1 MTVPAQIEF
10 QNLHLPCVIGHYAPG
25 TIAPNTHVLDLLL
38 NVTRELLQVEADDMA
53 LVFDYDPLLAKINQ
67 IARAQ
72 HYTTQEYLLSRIV
85 MACMAYPQILSVDAR
100 LRKAPVQG
108 GSIGVRM
115 ALSAADVAAL
125 RQTMS

>member
-1 MTVPAQIEF
+1 MTVTAQIEF
-10 QNLHLPCVIGHYAPG
+10 HDLHLPCTIGHYAQG
-25 TIAPNTHVLDLLL
+25 TIVPNTHVLDLLL
-38 NVTRELLQVEADDMA
+38 NVTPELLQVDTDDMA
-53 LVFDYDPLLAKINQ
+53 LVFDYDPLLAEINQ

-72 HYTTQEYLLSRIV
+72 HFTTQEYLLTRIV
-85 MACMAYPQILSVDAR
+85 IACVAYPQVMSVDAR

-125 RQTMS
+125 QGTLA